1 MKTSYF
7 FPFMPQTVVIVLEQ
21 TVLQPWTLSLCTTKK
36 KLNQIK
42 LSQEHLELLKK
53 THKYNLLYLCLCIF
67 AGRLKVK
74 NNDLDFEKK

>member
-53 THKYNLLYLCLCIF
+53 
-67 AGRLKVK
+67 
-74 NNDLDFEKK
+74 

>member
-36 KLNQIK
+36 KSLIK

-53 THKYNLLYLCLCIF
+53 
-67 AGRLKVK
+67 
-74 NNDLDFEKK
+74 KK